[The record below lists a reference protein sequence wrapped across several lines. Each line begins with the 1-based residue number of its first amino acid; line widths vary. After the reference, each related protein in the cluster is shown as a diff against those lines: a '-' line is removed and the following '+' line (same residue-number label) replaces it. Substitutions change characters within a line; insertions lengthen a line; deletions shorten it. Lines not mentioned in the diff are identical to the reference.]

1 MLAITGMTANLVIE
15 SQGRSLNLASNT
27 FGKLLWVARS
37 HGWQPEKAPEQWS
50 NARWETE
57 VMFPVIDTYLD
68 GTVSRSDARELGKAL
83 KRILTSGDS
92 GMSSSMYLA
101 LLMLLRVANQ
111 GAFAVHAEGHAP
123 NLVSAG
129 RSLAH
134 A

>member
-1 MLAITGMTANLVIE
+1 MLTITSMTANLVIE

-37 HGWQPEKAPEQWS
+37 YGWQPEKAPEQWS
-50 NARWETE
+50 ESRWDTE
-57 VMFPVIDTYLD
+57 IMFPVIDTYLD
-68 GTVSRSDARELGKAL
+68 GTVSGSDARELGKAL
-83 KRILTSGDS
+83 KRILSSGDS

-111 GAFAVHAEGHAP
+111 GAFAVHAPDDAP
-123 NLVSAG
+123 SEASSD
-129 RSLAH
+129 RTLAH